1 MFKNAARK
9 IAHNT
14 TMPGLAGGLA
24 GKQDLR
30 ALQDLITA
38 EKTVLNS
45 CVMRIDPS
53 NSTLMP
59 MYAQTTT
66 SQCGLRQGVR
76 GASLMGTGRR
86 R

>member
-14 TMPGLAGGLA
+14 TVPGLA

-38 EKTVLNS
+38 EKAVLNS
-45 CVMRIDPS
+45 CVCPPASGRTRLYSNRLNPS
-53 NSTLMP
+53 P
-59 MYAQTTT
+59 G
-66 SQCGLRQGVR
+66 CRD
-76 GASLMGTGRR
+76 
-86 R
+86 

>member
-14 TMPGLAGGLA
+14 TVPGLA

-38 EKTVLNS
+38 EKAVLNS
-45 CVMRIDPS
+45 CVMPFVFSATEFAWRAEQCARIGCRDSPRI
-53 NSTLMP
+53 LR
-59 MYAQTTT
+59 
-66 SQCGLRQGVR
+66 GLRT
-76 GASLMGTGRR
+76 L
-86 R
+86 